1 MNIVGTWCVKA
12 QITDLQ
18 SPNNIWPWAR
28 TGPICNPQL
37 KASTKGIYLGPWI
50 TKVHHYEHHY
60 ESDDKSPM
68 VKYLYLV
75 KSINLS
81 FKPQRN
87 DLGTNGIIWGR
98 FLKFLDKSTIIRLT
112 NLHLMLDN

>member
-1 MNIVGTWCVKA
+1 MNIVGRWCVKA

-18 SPNNIWPWAR
+18 DLNNIGTWAR
-28 TGPICNPQL
+28 TSPIRNPQM

-50 TKVHHYEHHY
+50 TKVHHYW
-60 ESDDKSPM
+60 SNDKSPL

-75 KSINLS
+75 NNVNLS

-87 DLGTNGIIWGR
+87 DLGTNGII
-98 FLKFLDKSTIIRLT
+98 
-112 NLHLMLDN
+112 